1 MTGYLT
7 RAANLDTL
15 TAIASCAPAAAR
27 SFSSYLDERL
37 LESGDAE
44 DPMQKARAQ
53 VASLGE
59 PWVSGFD
66 PLRLQQ
72 QVHRTGLEIVENLG
86 PEELGTRYC
95 AARSDGLHPSP
106 GSHLAR
112 ARVRA

>member
-1 MTGYLT
+1 VTGYLT
-7 RAANLDTL
+7 REANLETL
-15 TAIASCAPAAAR
+15 TAIASCAPAG
-27 SFSSYLDERL
+27 SEVVFSYLDESL

-72 QVHRTGLEIVENLG
+72 QLQGTGLEIVENLG
-86 PEELGTRYC
+86 PEQLGARYC

-112 ARVRA
+112 ARVLA